1 MAESAMDSNIRAI
14 LDTVSDGIYVT
25 TADREIVFWSK
36 GAERITGYAAEE
48 VLHQHCYD
56 NILVHTD
63 VNGRNL
69 CSMDCPLQRCVASG
83 ERQEVQ
89 EVFLK
94 RKDGE
99 RLAVYVKA
107 APLLIGDRPYVVE
120 VFGELQSVAGELLS
134 DQLKQLSDASIVDQ
148 LTGVYNRRY
157 LDTVLEQQFSMFKRH
172 FQRFGV
178 LVIDLDEF
186 KTINDRFGH
195 LAGDEALKFTAS
207 VIRNSMRAMD
217 FFGRFGGDEF
227 LMICPLIDREGMDRL
242 GERIVAL
249 VRHSTLST
257 VDDPQEQIQVT
268 VSVGGSLVDYR
279 DQSVAGVI
287 GRADEAL
294 YRVKHDGG
302 NWYASD

>member
-1 MAESAMDSNIRAI
+1 MAEGILDSNIRAI

-36 GAERITGYAAEE
+36 GAERITGYAPDE
-48 VLHQHCYD
+48 VLHQHCFD

-69 CSMDCPLQRCVASG
+69 CSTDCPLQRCLTSG
-83 ERQEVQ
+83 ERQEIQ

-107 APLLIGDRPYVVE
+107 APLMVGDKQYMVE
-120 VFGELQSVAGELLS
+120 VFGELQSVAGKVLT

-157 LDTVLEQQFSMFKRH
+157 IDTVLEQQFSMFKRH

-178 LVIDLDEF
+178 LVIDVDEF
-186 KTINDRFGH
+186 KKINDRF
-195 LAGDEALKFTAS
+195 AS
-207 VIRNSMRAMD
+207 
-217 FFGRFGGDEF
+217 GR
-227 LMICPLIDREGMDRL
+227 R
-242 GERIVAL
+242 
-249 VRHSTLST
+249 
-257 VDDPQEQIQVT
+257 
-268 VSVGGSLVDYR
+268 
-279 DQSVAGVI
+279 
-287 GRADEAL
+287 
-294 YRVKHDGG
+294 
-302 NWYASD
+302 